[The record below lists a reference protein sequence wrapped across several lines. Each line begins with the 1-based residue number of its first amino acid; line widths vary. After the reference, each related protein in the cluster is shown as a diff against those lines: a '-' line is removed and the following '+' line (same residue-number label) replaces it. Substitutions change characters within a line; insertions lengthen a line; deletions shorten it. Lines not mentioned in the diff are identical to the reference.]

1 MEKIIYADFRKRITP
16 SQKRKERKED
26 DLATM
31 VRVRTPKGFD
41 YVKRS
46 MLPFLVDKGHV
57 ISEA

>member
-16 SQKRKERKED
+16 SQKRKED